1 MPLLRITT
9 NQTTTP
15 ETQIRVLKTLSE
27 KIAILLGKSE
37 NYVMT
42 AWLPEA
48 TMTFGGQTTPTA
60 YIELD
65 SIGLSPEQA
74 KQLSQT
80 LCATLANNTD
90 IEPGATYIKFH
101 DAPRALWGWNS
112 GTFG

>member
-9 NQTTTP
+9 NQTVAP
-15 ETQIRVLKTLSE
+15 ETQTQTLKALSA
-27 KIAILLGKSE
+27 KVAALLNKSE

-48 TMTFGGQTTPTA
+48 SMTFGGQTTPAA

-80 LCATLANNTD
+80 LCTTIADQTGIKPDA
-90 IEPGATYIKFH
+90 IYIKFY
-101 DAPRALWGWNS
+101 DAPRALWGWNGS
-112 GTFG
+112 TFG

>member
-9 NQTTTP
+9 NQTVAP
-15 ETQIRVLKTLSE
+15 ETQTGTLKALSAE
-27 KIAILLGKSE
+27 VATLLGKSE

-48 TMTFGGQTTPTA
+48 SMTFGGQTTPAA

-65 SIGLSPEQA
+65 SIGLTPDQA

-80 LCATLANNTD
+80 LCTTIAEHIG
-90 IEPGATYIKFH
+90 IEPGAIYIKFY
-101 DAPRALWGWNS
+101 DAPRALWGWNGS
-112 GTFG
+112 TFG